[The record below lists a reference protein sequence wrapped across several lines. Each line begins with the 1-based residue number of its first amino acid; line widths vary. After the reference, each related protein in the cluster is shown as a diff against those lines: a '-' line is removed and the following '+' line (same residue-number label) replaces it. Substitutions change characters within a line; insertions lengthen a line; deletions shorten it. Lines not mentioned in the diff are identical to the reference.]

1 MAKHIA
7 AGRQPDFARNPYIRA
22 SITRMAVCRR
32 YLFILLALAA
42 LAACKGKKKPVLS
55 GDEPVDVSDFVAFFE
70 PLNLPFQYGDTSLAK
85 KEKDSLLISYKVF
98 TQFVPDSI
106 LGKVYGKGVKPK
118 IYSLGKAEASKAERY
133 LFIKTVTAEK
143 KAVFVLAFDKK
154 NKFITGMP
162 VLRPDNLSTTSQ
174 SVSLDRR
181 FSLTKTMQ
189 RKNADGSLS
198 EGKDV
203 YVLNADARTF
213 MLIMTDAL
221 DERVTE
227 LINPIDTLPRKHKY
241 AADYGPGKMNLV
253 SIRDGRKSDRLT
265 FFVHF
270 EKNNGECTG
279 ELKGEA
285 MLKSANTAEYRESG
299 DPCVLTFTF
308 SSSSV
313 TLKEENC
320 GSRRG
325 LNCSFDGSFGRR
337 KWVKPAP
344 PKTEAGAKK
353 TTRK

>member
-1 MAKHIA
+1 
-7 AGRQPDFARNPYIRA
+7 
-22 SITRMAVCRR
+22 MAVTRQM
-32 YLFILLALAA
+32 LFLILAVAVLAG
-42 LAACKGKKKPVLS
+42 CKGKKKPSLS
-55 GDEPVDVSDFVAFFE
+55 GDDPVDVSDFVAFFE
-70 PLNLPFQYGDTSLAK
+70 PVTLPFVYGDTSLAK

-98 TQFVPDSI
+98 TQLIPDSV

-118 IYSLGKAEASKAERY
+118 IYSLGKAEASGAERY
-133 LFIKTVTAEK
+133 LFIKTIAGDK
-143 KAVFVLAFDKK
+143 RAVFVLAFDKK
-154 NKFITGMP
+154 DKFITGMP
-162 VLRPDNLSTTSQ
+162 VLRPDQQSATTQ
-174 SVSLDRR
+174 SVSMDRR
-181 FSLTKTMQ
+181 LTLTKTVQ
-189 RKNADGSLS
+189 RKNSDGSLS

-203 YVLNADARTF
+203 YVLNADAHSFT
-213 MLIMTDAL
+213 LIMTDAL

-241 AADYGPGKMNLV
+241 AADYGPGKMTLV

-265 FFVHF
+265 FFIHF

-285 MLKSANTAEYRESG
+285 MLKGANTAEYRENG

-344 PKTEAGAKK
+344 PRTEGAAKK
-353 TTRK
+353 GARK